1 MYMWHHPW
9 VDDCKEVASNKENF
23 GVYELGPFLIGP
35 AFSVPSQKSS
45 VTDERKCTELSMI
58 FKPHYSHQFSILSET
73 SFASWLTSVMAQWV
87 NCTQQGKHT
96 HSPWTIGVKTLDRVL
111 TAYSGCEP
119 GHEQFSLFSQWFCA
133 VTWLRFTSQD
143 SQFWKASS
151 KDPLSLQPMPVMSVQ
166 LWPVKTSI
174 SFCLNT
180 EIIQVHQ
187 LVLVFLSHIKTL
199 HPFIC

>member
-73 SFASWLTSVMAQWV
+73 SFAS
-87 NCTQQGKHT
+87 
-96 HSPWTIGVKTLDRVL
+96 
-111 TAYSGCEP
+111 
-119 GHEQFSLFSQWFCA
+119 
-133 VTWLRFTSQD
+133 
-143 SQFWKASS
+143 
-151 KDPLSLQPMPVMSVQ
+151 
-166 LWPVKTSI
+166 
-174 SFCLNT
+174 
-180 EIIQVHQ
+180 
-187 LVLVFLSHIKTL
+187 
-199 HPFIC
+199 